1 MKEPYVEGIAS
12 RNGHESCAGSH
23 EVTREALDSGMY
35 RLGIEPRKRVKLECR
50 HGPDQWKAKSRTSI
64 SCEMLRNSTWSKT
77 LYMYR
82 NSLRGNREIL
92 QLTLIMLTKVRI
104 ENPIGVKQ

>member
-1 MKEPYVEGIAS
+1 MKEPYVEGIAN
-12 RNGHESCAGSH
+12 RNGHESCAGSR

-50 HGPDQWKAKSRTSI
+50 HVPAQWKAKSLTSI
-64 SCEMLRNSTWSKT
+64 RCEMLKNSTWSLT

-82 NSLRGNREIL
+82 NSLRGIREIL
-92 QLTLIMLTKVRI
+92 QFNLDQVDQGTY
-104 ENPIGVKQ
+104 